1 MRFKCIEPPHLS
13 FNLFQSHSQP
23 SILFANSSIDKNASI
38 MKKMKLACHPTLSHY
53 FYCERPIVDIVD
65 ANLTQVSAVV
75 LSLSDIES
83 GELYRIHQTGFQLP
97 VFIAVNLNDTVSAEL
112 LNQVSGIVITD
123 KSAHQKN
130 SALINEAAQQ
140 YEKSLTTP
148 FFSRLVNYVAEK
160 NVAFDCPG
168 HQGGEFFRR
177 HPAGE
182 QFYQYFGEN
191 LFRSDLCNADVEMG
205 DLLIHE
211 GAPYDAQTFAAQVF
225 NADKTYFVL
234 NGTSSSNKVAL
245 NALLAPNDLVLFD
258 RNNHKSNHH
267 GALIQ
272 AGATPIYLET
282 ARNPFGFIGGIDAH
296 CFEESYLRQQIAEIT
311 PERQFDKRPFRLA
324 VIQLG
329 TYDGTIYNARQVV
342 DKIGHLCDYIL
353 FDSAWVGYEQ
363 FIPMMKQCSPL
374 LLTLNKDDPG
384 ILVTQSVHKQ
394 LAGFSQTSQI
404 HKKDAHLKGQSR
416 YVNHKRMNNAFMM
429 HASTSPFY
437 PLFAALDVNAK
448 MHSGKSGEAMW
459 MSCVKQGIEA
469 RKSLLKQCQ
478 FIKPFIPEVVDGLAW
493 QDHDTNEIAHD
504 QRFFNFIPDDNWHS
518 FEGYATNQYFVDPC
532 KLMLTTPGIN
542 PHTGEYE
549 SFGVPASILANYLR
563 EHGVIPE
570 KSDLNS
576 ILFLLT
582 PAEHQAKFDR
592 LISLIVQFEKHLVED
607 VSLEQILPSVYRRY
621 QSRYQGYTLRQLCQ
635 EMHDICV
642 TYNIKLL
649 QKQMFRKSHFPKRAL
664 SPQQANIEF
673 VRGNVE
679 FLPLNKLAGRIAA
692 EGALPYP
699 PGVLCAVPGEI
710 WDGAVLR
717 YFQALEVTLNQLPG
731 FSTELQGVYIYDE
744 DDGSK
749 RIYAYVIKE

>member
-1 MRFKCIEPPHLS
+1 MQL
-13 FNLFQSHSQP
+13 
-23 SILFANSSIDKNASI
+23 ASS
-38 MKKMKLACHPTLSHY
+38 PTVSHY
-53 FYCERPIVDIVD
+53 FTTERTVIDITG
-65 ANLTQVSAVV
+65 ANLTQISAVI
-75 LSLSDIES
+75 LSLNAVNA
-83 GELYRIHQTGFQLP
+83 GELKRIQKTEFQLP
-97 VFIAVNLNDTVSAEL
+97 IFIAVGLSDTLSADVL
-112 LNQVSGIVITD
+112 SQVEGIIIMEN
-123 KSAHQKN
+123 SANEKN
-130 SALINEAAQQ
+130 SILIEKAALQ
-140 YEKSLTTP
+140 YEESLTTP
-148 FFSRLVNYVAEK
+148 FFSRLVNYVAQK

-211 GAPYDAQTFAAQVF
+211 GAPYDAQAFAAQVF

-272 AGATPIYLET
+272 AGAIPIYLET

-296 CFEESYLRQQIAEIT
+296 CFEEDYLRQQIAEIT
-311 PERQFDKRPFRLA
+311 PERQYDKRPFRLA

-374 LLTLNKDDPG
+374 LLTLNENDPG

-404 HKKDAHLKGQSR
+404 HKKDVHIKGQQR
-416 YVNHKRMNNAFMM
+416 YINHKRMNNAFMM

-437 PLFAALDVNAK
+437 PLFAALDINAK
-448 MHSGKSGEAMW
+448 MHAGKSGEAMW
-459 MSCVKQGIEA
+459 MDCVKQGIEA
-469 RKSLLKQCQ
+469 RKSLIKQCQ
-478 FIKPFIPEVVDGLAW
+478 FIKPFIPEMIDGIAW
-493 QDHDTNEIAHD
+493 QDHNTDEIAHD
-504 QRFFNFIPDDNWHS
+504 QRFFNFIPNDNWHS
-518 FEGYATNQYFVDPC
+518 FEGYANNQYFVDPC
-532 KLMLTTPGIN
+532 KLMLTTPGID

-549 SFGVPASILANYLR
+549 AFGVPATILANYLR

-582 PAEHQAKFDR
+582 PAEHSEKFER
-592 LISLIVQFEKHLVED
+592 LISLIIRFEKLLIED
-607 VSLEQILPSVYRRY
+607 APLEQVLPSICHRY
-621 QSRYQGYTLRQLCQ
+621 QSRYQDYTLRQLCQ
-635 EMHDICV
+635 EMHNLCV

-673 VRGNVE
+673 VRGNIE
-679 FLPLNKLAGRIAA
+679 LLPLSKLKGRIAA

-699 PGVLCAVPGEI
+699 PGVLCAVPGEV

-717 YFQALEVTLNQLPG
+717 YFQALEVTINQLPG
-731 FSTELQGVYIYDE
+731 FSTELQGVYTHHE
-744 DDGSK
+744 EDGSK
-749 RIYAYVIKE
+749 GIYAYVLKS